1 MDIFKEFQIRANNTK
16 VQLILILVCTSLSFS
31 AYSQKP
37 GTRIYNY
44 KHLTKVDTFSTV
56 VKGILLDYNA
66 DCVHKNYFHE
76 GLGIVE
82 VVISKDSANR
92 DVYALTAILD
102 DRYLDHP
109 TDSFTTVGNQ
119 IYLLYKGDSN
129 NRKIKTT
136 ISEEAIA
143 ELKDLLEGKTYL
155 RPPVKEKWEE
165 FYDAAGRKIRRK
177 AARTFTYGNPWNT
190 VFYIFDTPNTY
201 HTLRPL

>member
-1 MDIFKEFQIRANNTK
+1 MQAHTLKIAFLLLLTVA
-16 VQLILILVCTSLSFS
+16 TSTEGNC
-31 AYSQKP
+31 QKP

-56 VKGILLDYNA
+56 VKDILLDYDA
-66 DCVHKNYFHE
+66 DCTHRNYFHE
-76 GLGIVE
+76 GFGVVE

-119 IYLLYKGDSN
+119 IYLLYRGERYD
-129 NRKIKTT
+129 RKIKTT
-136 ISEEAIA
+136 ISGEAIT

-165 FYDAAGRKIRRK
+165 YYDAAGRKIRHK
-177 AARTFTYGNPWNT
+177 KLPPMILGNPWNT
-190 VFYIFDTPNTY
+190 IFYIFDSPDTY